1 MTSGC
6 YQTSCWC
13 APFRWIS
20 RCCYTPQSPTLQ
32 PITQVAVH
40 AIANQNTHPTHHR
53 ERTWK
58 LSNGRMTYDISHS
71 VVRKE
76 GGV

>member
-1 MTSGC
+1 MTTGC
-6 YQTSCWC
+6 YQTSCFC

-20 RCCYTPQSPTLQ
+20 RCCYTPPSPTLQ
-32 PITQVAVH
+32 PATQVAVN
-40 AIANQNTHPTHHR
+40 AIGDHSHPTHHR

-71 VVRKE
+71 VIRKE
-76 GGV
+76 GEV